1 MIAHCV
7 LKFIIY
13 FLKKMSERRRSSGG
27 GGASVGRYESLLR
40 ALSNGQIDPA
50 RMSPQR
56 RRIFQQA
63 EGISRR
69 LQQRQM
75 KKKLEF
81 TFHVEVDGVVP
92 MFVIQGSTK
101 NPLPANVYQKLTE
114 NNGHLDLFPT
124 RPVTELGI
132 LKNDHTGARTTLEW
146 RGCSG
151 TEVTRLGRI
160 FTNED
165 RAVQWTQLRKKAS
178 QIVGTMNQKIHHA
191 IASFITRRV
200 NPQRT
205 LEFELSNVRQEHQI
219 YQGFN
224 IQTNSLFMA
233 NNTSV
238 GIDASTNCYM
248 LSGTIRLKLGF
259 NTMTEVMDFLLEHR
273 YDFFTFYNPNSNI
286 TISYRDRT
294 DPRAGYEPLHRI
306 VNRSLMSSDL
316 TRLLT
321 VYMEK
326 KDQV

>member
-1 MIAHCV
+1 
-7 LKFIIY
+7 
-13 FLKKMSERRRSSGG
+13 MSERRRSSGG

-81 TFHVEVDGVVP
+81 TFHIEVDGVVP
-92 MFVIQGSTK
+92 MFVLQGTTQFQA
-101 NPLPANVYQKLTE
+101 PANIYQKLTE
-114 NNGHLDLFPT
+114 NNGDLQLFPT
-124 RPVTELGI
+124 RRLTELGV
-132 LKNDHTGARTTLEW
+132 LKNNHTGSARTTLEW

-151 TEVTRLGRI
+151 AEVTRLGRI

-165 RAVQWTQLRKKAS
+165 RAVQWTQLNKKAS

-200 NPQRT
+200 DPQRT
-205 LEFELSNVRQEHQI
+205 LEFELSNVRQGHQI
-219 YQGFN
+219 YRGFN
-224 IQTNSLFMA
+224 NQNLLINPLFMA
-233 NNTSV
+233 SNTDV
-238 GIDASTNCYM
+238 GNDSSTNWYM
-248 LSGTIRLKLGF
+248 LNGTIRLKLGF

-273 YDFFTFYNPNSNI
+273 YDFFTFYDPNSNI